1 VYRNPLRRAGT
12 KLSGLC
18 LPRRCSYMVL
28 ALFTETGVHWS
39 QTGAMLA
46 KFIYDRA
53 LGQIA
58 SAQ

>member
-1 VYRNPLRRAGT
+1 
-12 KLSGLC
+12 
-18 LPRRCSYMVL
+18 MVL

>member
-1 VYRNPLRRAGT
+1 VARELGVPVVDSNEMLEDYKNDRRA
-12 KLSGLC
+12 
-18 LPRRCSYMVL
+18 
-28 ALFTETGVHWS
+28 LFSETGVHWS
-39 QTGAMLA
+39 QTGASMLA